1 MKQLFKLVDGM
12 FSVKS
17 APILPTHDSLE
28 HLVESFSDFFES
40 KINNIRCSLSQQ
52 IFSWP
57 KCETN
62 ASCSTSFSQF
72 DCVSTNGL
80 KTIIQ
85 SSKSKSCALDPIP
98 TWLLKDCIDVLLP
111 ILTDI
116 MNASLD
122 QGIFPSL
129 FKKSLVHPLI
139 KKDNLDADVFA
150 NYRPI
155 SNLSF
160 LSKTLE
166 RIVASQIE
174 GYLTTNGLFAKMQ
187 SAYRKHHSTETAL
200 LRVVNDIHQAI
211 DNKCEAVLVLLDL
224 SAAFDTID
232 HAILLDRLRDRYG
245 FSGTVLRWIE
255 SYLKDRP
262 QCIVLDKI
270 LSRPRYLSCGVPQ
283 GSVLGPLLFSLY
295 IAPLEDIIS
304 AHGLDAMMYADDT
317 QLYIF
322 MRKGNRV
329 VALENL
335 SLCLDDIMSWNLCNM
350 LKCNPSKTEIIH
362 FSSRFSPPEP
372 IASIKVGHHNVQPTS
387 VIKNLG
393 VTLDS
398 HLTFVPH
405 VNNICRALSRSFH
418 SIGRIRKYLSQADT
432 ERIVHAFVLSK
443 LDYCNSLLYGLPS
456 REIEKLQR
464 LQNTAARLTVCMK
477 KTDHITPVLK
487 KLHWLPVNDRITFK
501 LLLLTYKSLNGL
513 APVYINELLYHYTPC
528 RSLRSSDSNFLAI
541 PKTTTIT
548 YGDRSFAAIAPKLW
562 NQLPLAIRQS
572 DSVDSFK
579 RAMKTYLF
587 RESSLF

>member
-1 MKQLFKLVDGM
+1 MQLTITWYKIRHAGGQAHYY
-12 FSVKS
+12 S
-17 APILPTHDSLE
+17 PTGTL
-28 HLVESFSDFFES
+28 SDFFES
-40 KINNIRCSLSQQ
+40 KITNIRCSLSQQ
-52 IFSWP
+52 LFSWP
-57 KCETN
+57 KCGTN

-72 DCVSTNGL
+72 DCVSTYGL

-111 ILTDI
+111 ILTG
-116 MNASLD
+116 ASLD

-211 DNKCEAVLVLLDL
+211 DNKREAVLVLLDL

-255 SYLKDRP
+255 SYLKYRP

-304 AHGLDAMMYADDT
+304 ARGLDAMMYAGDT

-335 SLCLDDIMSWNLCNM
+335 SLCLDDIMSWNLRNM
-350 LKCNPSKTEIIH
+350 LKGNSSKTEI
-362 FSSRFSPPEP
+362 
-372 IASIKVGHHNVQPTS
+372 
-387 VIKNLG
+387 L
-393 VTLDS
+393 
-398 HLTFVPH
+398 
-405 VNNICRALSRSFH
+405 
-418 SIGRIRKYLSQADT
+418 
-432 ERIVHAFVLSK
+432 
-443 LDYCNSLLYGLPS
+443 
-456 REIEKLQR
+456 
-464 LQNTAARLTVCMK
+464 
-477 KTDHITPVLK
+477 
-487 KLHWLPVNDRITFK
+487 
-501 LLLLTYKSLNGL
+501 
-513 APVYINELLYHYTPC
+513 
-528 RSLRSSDSNFLAI
+528 
-541 PKTTTIT
+541 
-548 YGDRSFAAIAPKLW
+548 
-562 NQLPLAIRQS
+562 
-572 DSVDSFK
+572 
-579 RAMKTYLF
+579 
-587 RESSLF
+587 

>member
-1 MKQLFKLVDGM
+1 
-12 FSVKS
+12 
-17 APILPTHDSLE
+17 
-28 HLVESFSDFFES
+28 
-40 KINNIRCSLSQQ
+40 
-52 IFSWP
+52 
-57 KCETN
+57 
-62 ASCSTSFSQF
+62 
-72 DCVSTNGL
+72 
-80 KTIIQ
+80 
-85 SSKSKSCALDPIP
+85 
-98 TWLLKDCIDVLLP
+98 
-111 ILTDI
+111 

-174 GYLTTNGLFAKMQ
+174 GYLTTNGPFAKMQ

-224 SAAFDTID
+224 SAAFDTIH

-322 MRKGNRV
+322 MRQGNRA

-335 SLCLDDIMSWNLCNM
+335 SLCLDDIMSSNLCNM
-350 LKCNPSKTEIIH
+350 LKCNPSMTEIIH

-372 IASIKVGHHNVQPTS
+372 IASIKVRHHYVQPTS

-418 SIGRIRKYLSQADT
+418 SIGRIRKYLLQADT

-456 REIEKLQR
+456 REIEKLAEHR
-464 LQNTAARLTVCMK
+464 GK
-477 KTDHITPVLK
+477 
-487 KLHWLPVNDRITFK
+487 
-501 LLLLTYKSLNGL
+501 
-513 APVYINELLYHYTPC
+513 INREH
-528 RSLRSSDSNFLAI
+528 
-541 PKTTTIT
+541 KE
-548 YGDRSFAAIAPKLW
+548 DRSHY
-562 NQLPLAIRQS
+562 S
-572 DSVDSFK
+572 CS
-579 RAMKTYLF
+579 
-587 RESSLF
+587 